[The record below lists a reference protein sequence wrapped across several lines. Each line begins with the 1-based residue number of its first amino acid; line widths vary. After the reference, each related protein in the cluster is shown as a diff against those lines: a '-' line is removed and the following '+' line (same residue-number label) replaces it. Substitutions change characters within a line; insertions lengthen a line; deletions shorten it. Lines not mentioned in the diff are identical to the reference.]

1 MRTQRK
7 QIRIIVAVS
16 AVLGLALA
24 GASSGEA
31 KSRIPAPKQPASVRL
46 VQVNSGWCGGGA
58 TFAVIVNGR
67 RGALAC

>member
-46 VQVNSGWCGGGA
+46 VQVNSGWCGGT

>member
-7 QIRIIVAVS
+7 QIRIIAAVS

-31 KSRIPAPKQPASVRL
+31 KSRVPAPKQPASVRL
-46 VQVNSGWCGGGA
+46 VQVNSGWCGGA